1 MQRTPLPAAQIAILL
16 LLRFVESA
24 STFVIFPFLNE
35 LISTV
40 TGGDNAKVGYYAG
53 LMESIR
59 QGLSLVS
66 VMYWSCL
73 SDHIGRKPVLSLGT
87 LALGVSITS
96 FGLSKTFWARVV
108 SRCMFTALNSNASV
122 IKSMLGEITDH
133 SNSADAFAPLHVP
146 WAVGSSF
153 GALAGGW
160 LARPQEHLPRIF
172 GGPFWSEYPYFLPCA
187 VMGLISSGAFLVL
200 FVGLDETI
208 KQGFFYRH
216 NRADSTPEVEP
227 LLASSSSDR
236 ESEVPVRLQELLQWK
251 IMLPILNYV
260 CLASLHASFNSIQP
274 LFLAMPVDIGGLG
287 LAPQKIG
294 LILGAYGVAN
304 SICQTLLLG
313 RLVRRFG
320 VKNVLVVATSAFIP
334 MFMFPP
340 LMNLLVE
347 SSRYGFSY
355 AMWIMLAC
363 QLSCSLVMELAYGC
377 TYIFITASAPNK
389 RSLGATNGFAQTLV
403 SIGRIVTPAMASSLL
418 SLSIERHIL
427 WGYASYVALV
437 GISLAGV
444 WLAWKLPRGLQ

>member
-1 MQRTPLPAAQIAILL
+1 MQHTPLPAAQIAILL
-16 LLRFVESA
+16 LLKSVESA

-35 LISTV
+35 LFSSV
-40 TGGDNAKVGYYAG
+40 TGGDNVKVGYYAG
-53 LMESIR
+53 LMVRRLYLFLPS
-59 QGLSLVS
+59 
-66 VMYWSCL
+66 
-73 SDHIGRKPVLSLGT
+73 HIGRKPVLLLGT

-96 FGLSKTFWARVV
+96 FGLSKTFWALVV
-108 SRCMFTALNSNASV
+108 SRCIFTALNSNAGV

-133 SNSADAFAPLHVP
+133 SNSADAFDLLHIP

-153 GALAGGW
+153 GALA
-160 LARPQEHLPRIF
+160 EHFPRMF

-187 VMGLISSGAFLVL
+187 VMGLISSGGFLVV
-200 FVGLDETI
+200 FVGLDE
-208 KQGFFYRH
+208 GLFYRH
-216 NRADSTPEVEP
+216 NRADSSPEVEP
-227 LLASSSSDR
+227 LLASSLSDR
-236 ESEVPVRLQELLQWK
+236 ESEVPVRLQELLQYRR
-251 IMLPILNYV
+251 P
-260 CLASLHASFNSIQP
+260 
-274 LFLAMPVDIGGLG
+274 G

-294 LILGAYGVAN
+294 LILGTYGVAN

-313 RLVRRFG
+313 RLVRQLG

-363 QLSCSLVMELAYGC
+363 CI
-377 TYIFITASAPNK
+377 YIFITAAAPNK

-427 WGYASYVALV
+427 WGYASYAALV